1 MDSRTAGL
9 NPITINH
16 CVLQLIFG
24 WIATANIQRSRIRF
38 YRCSVYR
45 SERGQSG
52 IWSNRK
58 LVSVIGEVAMN
69 VRYDHGALANS

>member
-1 MDSRTAGL
+1 MDEHGRTE
-9 NPITINH
+9 
-16 CVLQLIFG
+16 LQPSVTNTMAAIG
-24 WIATANIQRSRIRF
+24 NIQRSSIRS
-38 YRCSVYR
+38 YSCSAHR
-45 SERGQSG
+45 SERGKSG